1 VVAEALCSLLVCVF
15 AAGVAAHQLHER
27 GAPTCAATADAAA
40 EQLQATLLHNRWNVF
55 TGAEPYVVWE
65 MAPAKLGDGRVVDLW
80 RNTEQVSWEVPRGA
94 APAHRGGR
102 WRSWPYLA
110 ERAPAEDAVFWGALC
125 DEWEDRAAARGCVGG
140 GCRVDSFAFYLM
152 QADVVPFGHDAP
164 ADAPPAADDSAL
176 HPRAAR
182 LAAGYSTGVWAGY
195 LPEYGVVR
203 KRRIVTFSCL
213 ERKVLEV
220 TR

>member
-1 VVAEALCSLLVCVF
+1 
-15 AAGVAAHQLHER
+15 
-27 GAPTCAATADAAA
+27 
-40 EQLQATLLHNRWNVF
+40 
-55 TGAEPYVVWE
+55 
-65 MAPAKLGDGRVVDLW
+65 MAPAKLVDGRLVDLW

-94 APAHRGGR
+94 APASRGGR

-125 DEWEDRAAARGCVGG
+125 DEWEHRAFARGCLHNSER
-140 GCRVDSFAFYLM
+140 CRVDSFAFYLM
-152 QADVVPFGHDAP
+152 QADVVPFGREPP
-164 ADAPPAADDSAL
+164 AAAKPAADDSVL

-182 LAAGYSTGVWAGY
+182 LAAGYTAGVWAGY

-213 ERKVLEV
+213 ERKVL
-220 TR
+220 

>member
-1 VVAEALCSLLVCVF
+1 
-15 AAGVAAHQLHER
+15 
-27 GAPTCAATADAAA
+27 
-40 EQLQATLLHNRWNVF
+40 
-55 TGAEPYVVWE
+55 
-65 MAPAKLGDGRVVDLW
+65 M
-80 RNTEQVSWEVPRGA
+80 
-94 APAHRGGR
+94 
-102 WRSWPYLA
+102 
-110 ERAPAEDAVFWGALC
+110 C

-152 QADVVPFGHDAP
+152 QVRVRVRVGPAPNPNPNLQQVRVRVRVSPDPNPIANPNPNPNPNPFYLIQADVVPFGHDAP

-182 LAAGYSTGVWAGY
+182 LAAGYTAGVWAGY